1 MILSKN
7 EKKTIGKII
16 EQNIL
21 SYFISFEITSTKK
34 NGTWNGSKVHILG
47 LHGSLGIRRKPQS
60 YITVNIFSVLEPAQ
74 LYVCGTW

>member
-34 NGTWNGSKVHILG
+34 NDT
-47 LHGSLGIRRKPQS
+47 
-60 YITVNIFSVLEPAQ
+60 
-74 LYVCGTW
+74 